1 MTPIAPHI
9 SAFLQKRLPMER
21 GASENTCDSYAYAF
35 QLLFLYAA
43 QRFKIEPSA
52 LIFEQI
58 DAPLLVDF
66 LNHLETDRGNSPVSR
81 NIRLAAI
88 KSFMRY
94 MQYRLPSALEQIQR
108 VLAIPTKRADTRLI
122 HHLTPDE
129 MQSILDAPDPTTR
142 FGIRDRA
149 MLHLCYCAGLRVSEL
164 VTLRLADLN
173 LQHKATTILIHG
185 KGRRERA
192 LPLWHETTRALRAW
206 LALRGDT
213 SFPELF
219 LNAQEEPMTRAGF
232 EYILRKHTA
241 TASNRCPSLLHK
253 RVSPHVL
260 RHTCAM
266 TVLVATKDI
275 RKVSLWLGHTSIQT
289 TEMYLRADATE
300 KAETVKLITP
310 PKLRSGRFRATDK
323 LLASLR
329 SSLLCGA
336 KGRKNGQ
343 NQCSQNS
350 NFA

>member
-9 SAFLQKRLPMER
+9 SVFLQQRLPVER
-21 GASENTCDSYAYAF
+21 GASENTCDSYAYSF

-43 QRFKIEPSA
+43 HRLKTEPSA
-52 LIFEQI
+52 LFFEQL
-58 DAPLLVDF
+58 DAPLVVDF

-94 MQYRLPSALEQIQR
+94 MQYRLPSVLEQIRR
-108 VLAIPTKRADTRLI
+108 VLAIPAKKTDSRLI
-122 HHLTPDE
+122 HHLTIEE
-129 MQSILDAPDPTTR
+129 MQAILDAPDPRTR

-149 MLHLCYCAGLRVSEL
+149 MLQLCFSAGLRVSEL

-173 LQHKATTILIHG
+173 LHPKATILVHG

-192 LPLWHETTRALRAW
+192 LPLWQETTRAIHPWLELRE
-206 LALRGDT
+206 DT

-219 LNAQEEPMTRAGF
+219 LNAQGEPMTRAGF
-232 EYILRKHTA
+232 EYILRKHA
-241 TASNRCPSLLHK
+241 AAASNRCPSLLQK

-266 TVLVATKDI
+266 TVLTATKDI
-275 RKVSLWLGHTSIQT
+275 RKVSLWLGHSTIQT
-289 TEMYLRADATE
+289 TEIYLQADATE
-300 KAETVKLITP
+300 KSETVELIVP
-310 PKLRSGRFRATDK
+310 PKLRAGRFRATDK
-323 LLASLR
+323 LLATLR

-336 KGRKNGQ
+336 KCRKNGQ
-343 NQCSQNS
+343 NQGSRNS
-350 NFA
+350 NSA

>member
-43 QRFKIEPSA
+43 HRFKIEPSA
-52 LIFEQI
+52 LLFEQI
-58 DAPLLVDF
+58 DSRLVVDF

-108 VLAIPTKRADTRLI
+108 VLAIPAKMTDIRLI

-129 MQSILDAPDPTTR
+129 MQAILDAPDPTTR

-149 MLHLCYCAGLRVSEL
+149 MLHLCYSAGLRVSEL
-164 VTLRLADLN
+164 VTLLLADLN
-173 LQHKATTILIHG
+173 LRPKATILVHG
-185 KGRRERA
+185 KGRRQRA
-192 LPLWHETTRALRAW
+192 LPLWQETARAVRAW
-206 LALRGDT
+206 LPLRGYT

-219 LNAQEEPMTRAGF
+219 LNAQGQPMTRAGF
-232 EYILRKHTA
+232 EYILRKHA
-241 TASNRCPSLLHK
+241 AAASSRCPSILQK

-266 TVLVATKDI
+266 TVLAATKDI
-275 RKVSLWLGHTSIQT
+275 RKVSLWLGHSTIQT
-289 TEMYLRADATE
+289 TEMYLRSDATE
-300 KAETVKLITP
+300 KAEIVELIIP
-310 PKLRSGRFRATDK
+310 PKLRAGRFRATDK
-323 LLASLR
+323 LLASLGP
-329 SSLLCGA
+329 SLLCGA
-336 KGRKNGQ
+336 KCRKNGQ
-343 NQCSQNS
+343 KQGPQNS
-350 NFA
+350 NSA